1 MLAARTRA
9 LLIALGL
16 NLSLSLSG
24 CGEPEP
30 IRLGFIGGLS
40 GVNADLGTAGR
51 NGVQLAVEQAN
62 AAGGILG
69 RPLQLI
75 IKDDRLDPEQ
85 GKQVTGELLDAGV
98 AAILGPMTSAVA
110 MAVAPLA
117 NEAQVLMMAGTVST
131 DALSGQDDYF
141 FRTIGTHVEHARQ
154 LAQYL
159 VERRGVKSANLVLD
173 LRNQAYSESWSRHF
187 SGFFQ
192 AHGGVTQEMVGFTS
206 TAQTDYA
213 ALAAQALHGQPQV
226 VLLITSPLDA
236 ALLSNQL
243 RQLQPATLL
252 ATAEWAGT
260 GRLVELG
267 GKAVEGVIVPNFIDM
282 HSRQPAFQAFRQA
295 YLQRFGLEPG
305 FPALTTYNATQV
317 LLLAIAGQARNEPLK
332 QTLLRQREY
341 PGLQGPIQF
350 DDFGDTQT
358 PSYLTVIRNGQYDYV
373 R

>member
-1 MLAARTRA
+1 MLAARTA
-9 LLIALGL
+9 AWFIALGL
-16 NLSLSLSG
+16 SATGLTG

-40 GVNADLGTAGR
+40 GINADLGTAGR
-51 NGVQLAVEQAN
+51 NGAQLAVEQAN
-62 AAGGILG
+62 AAGGIQG

-75 IKDDRLDPEQ
+75 IKDDQLDPEQ

-117 NEAQVLMMAGTVST
+117 NQAQVLMMAGTVST

-159 VERRGVKSANLVLD
+159 AQRRGVKSASLVLD

-187 SGFFQ
+187 SRYFQ
-192 AHGGVTQEMVGFTS
+192 EHGGVTLEVVGFTS
-206 TAQTDYA
+206 TVQTDYA
-213 ALAAQALHGQPQV
+213 ALATRALHGQPQV
-226 VLLITSPLDA
+226 VLLITSTQDA

-260 GRLVELG
+260 GHLVELG
-267 GKAVEGVIVPNFIDM
+267 GKAVEEVVVPQFMDV
-282 HSRQPAFQAFRQA
+282 HSRQPAFLAFRRA
-295 YLQRFGLEPG
+295 YLRRFGLEPG

-317 LLLAIAGQARNEPLK
+317 VLQALAGQARDEPLK

-341 PGLQGPIQF
+341 PGLQGPIHF
-350 DDFGDTQT
+350 DEFGDTQNST
-358 PSYLTVIRNGQYDYV
+358 YLTVIRNGQYDYV